1 MVVDIILD
9 PSFATFSSWSHEH
22 TGHTPGDHHHAD
34 KHVHSEAG
42 NKCDKQGHH
51 ELPEQTDVALG
62 DGINEDNPDSVAM
75 PPKNVVAHKG
85 GFTRERIEEVF
96 LQAGLGELE
105 WSTVGKFE
113 PIHGPNWVELFLA
126 TGVAP

>member
-9 PSFATFSSWSHEH
+9 PSFTTFSASLHQH
-22 TGHTPGDHHHAD
+22 AAHARGDHHQAD

-42 NKCDKQGHH
+42 NRCDRQGHGH
-51 ELPEQTDVALG
+51 RRLPEHAALG
-62 DGINEDNPDSVAM
+62 DGKKDDDPAI

-85 GFTRERIEEVF
+85 GFTRERIEEGF